1 MAGCIYYEMIE
12 VSTQEKVLCL
22 DTFFI
27 DSLLCN
33 DFPHVTWENLIY
45 VELDGAELRF
55 AIEQLG
61 AIPMKRARSRY
72 YGDEAKRIFFNW
84 N

>member
-12 VSTQEKVLCL
+12 VSTQERVLCL

-27 DSLLCN
+27 NTLMGTV
-33 DFPHVTWENLIY
+33 FPHVTWKNLVYI
-45 VELDGAELRF
+45 ELDGAELRF
-55 AIEQLG
+55 AIEHLG
-61 AIPMKRARSRY
+61 ATPMKRAISRY
-72 YGDEAKRIFFNW
+72 YGDEAKRILFNW